1 VGWGDEVWDMEH
13 MEDGQGIKSGVGK
26 KKKRNHQRRNKIF
39 YSDLKKCTLGAGEPA
54 WSIRCPS
61 TAQA

>member
-1 VGWGDEVWDMEH
+1 